1 MEQQN
6 EKNNNHSD
14 AIIPEF
20 GWIDQLSS
28 LLDNRFTVPG
38 LNARFGVDALIGL
51 IPGIGDWISLGISTL
66 IVVAMMR
73 RGVSVGM
80 LLTMIWHLLVD
91 ATVGAIPLVGD
102 IFDVY
107 HKANRKNVDRL
118 RQYYAENPNPP
129 STGRSLFVVGLMLLG
144 LVIGFVWLFLK
155 GFSLLWAAFFANL

>member
-6 EKNNNHSD
+6 EKNNNPSE

-28 LLDNRFTVPG
+28 LLDNRFMIPG
-38 LNARFGVDALIGL
+38 LNTRVGVDAVIGL
-51 IPGIGDWISLGISTL
+51 IPGIGDWISLGISVL

-91 ATVGAIPLVGD
+91 ATVGAIPIAGD

-107 HKANRKNVDRL
+107 HRANRRNVERL
-118 RQYYAENPNPP
+118 RLYYAENPNPP

-144 LVIGFVWLFLK
+144 LVIALVGVFLK
-155 GFSLLWAAFFANL
+155 GIALLWTAF

>member
-6 EKNNNHSD
+6 EKNNPSD

-28 LLDNRFTVPG
+28 LLDNRFTIPG
-38 LNARFGVDALIGL
+38 LNTRFGVDAVIGL
-51 IPGIGDWISLGISTL
+51 IPGIGDWISLGISVL

-91 ATVGAIPLVGD
+91 ATVGSIPIAGD
-102 IFDVY
+102 VFDVY
-107 HKANRKNVDRL
+107 HKANRKNVERL
-118 RQYYAENPNPP
+118 RQYYVENPNPP

-144 LVIGFVWLFLK
+144 LVIGLIWFFLK
-155 GFSLLWAAFFANL
+155 VFSWAWAAIFA